1 MPNRVSAPGVN
12 FVYAWSAWPRASWT
26 AARNCSSLKG
36 LMKKAT
42 GPMAMAVA
50 RAAKSSRAVMTITR
64 VFGESAQRRAKT
76 SKPVTFSIQMSSTTT
91 GTCCFAT
98 WARKSSAL
106 LNACTANPS
115 DASRYCIDLRTDG
128 SSSTKQTS
136 ADSLE
141 LFMRLAFRVNASGR
155 QAKEET
161 CTTIANI
168 FGGDRTIVRLDDG
181 THDRQTHPHS
191 LLFGGKEMIE
201 HFLRVI
207 GGKTGAKVAH

>member
-1 MPNRVSAPGVN
+1 
-12 FVYAWSAWPRASWT
+12 
-26 AARNCSSLKG
+26 
-36 LMKKAT
+36 MKKAT

-76 SKPVTFSIQMSSTTT
+76 SRPVTFSIQMSSTTT
-91 GTCCFAT
+91 GTCCFET
-98 WARKSSAL
+98 WARKSAAL

-141 LFMRLAFRVNASGR
+141 IFMPPGFRVAARGG
-155 QAKEET
+155 QAEKET
-161 CTTIANI
+161 RSAIRSVFRADRATVHFNNRAN
-168 FGGDRTIVRLDDG
+168 DG
-181 THDRQTHPHS
+181 
-191 LLFGGKEMIE
+191 
-201 HFLRVI
+201 
-207 GGKTGAKVAH
+207 